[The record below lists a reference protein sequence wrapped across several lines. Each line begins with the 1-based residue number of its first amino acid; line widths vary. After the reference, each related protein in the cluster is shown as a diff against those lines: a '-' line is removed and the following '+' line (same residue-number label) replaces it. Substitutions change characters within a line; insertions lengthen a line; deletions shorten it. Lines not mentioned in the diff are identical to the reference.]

1 MSGNVLLLL
10 GVAALAIYMGVHW
23 ERARRAVSDLRLS
36 RQRITGLRQVVAR
49 ERGHVAMIWAAA
61 ALALFLAIRY
71 G

>member
-23 ERARRAVSDLRLS
+23 ERARRATSDLRLV
-36 RQRITGLRQVVAR
+36 RGRIGVLRQAVAR
-49 ERGHVAMIWAAA
+49 ERGHVAMVWGAA
-61 ALALFLAIRY
+61 ALALFVFVRY

>member
-23 ERARRAVSDLRLS
+23 ERARRAVWDLRLS
-36 RQRITGLRQVVAR
+36 RRRIVGLRQAAAR
-49 ERGHVAMIWAAA
+49 ERGHVAMIWAVA
-61 ALALFLAIRY
+61 ALALFLAVRY